1 MIKNL
6 AIGGVVGL
14 LFMVGGFFG
23 GMRFVHVPVPKKIAA
38 VATTAKAPAVI
49 SRDAISIDALRKTSQ
64 NMMDVNQAL
73 QARELAV
80 AAREKKAREREDE
93 LDAERAALD
102 RSHAKFKELYTQ
114 FEQRLQL
121 VTANESDQMQRQMT
135 IYTTMDPAEA
145 ADLLRALDDGTIVR
159 FFSIMDTKPLANLVS
174 AWKAKYPADST
185 RLLTALTQMGTV
197 MPQDKIALSDP
208 AAPAP
213 VSDANATPA
222 PAPASD
228 AAPASTDTS
237 ANTPPPDTGAPS
249 NASADNSTAP
259 AAAPS
264 ADSTAST
271 PMDASSAPAAP
282 ASDTS
287 SASTSSSTSNP
298 SAPDASSSSGSASA
312 STPESA
318 TPSPAAP
325 ASPTSPSLAPPSE
338 TPAGQGTGANPAT
351 TSELGVPG
359 ATAAEAAVI
368 AQRRTGRLSA
378 DISNDRAY

>member
-6 AIGGVVGL
+6 AIGGAVGL

-38 VATTAKAPAVI
+38 VAPTAKAPVAA

-102 RSHAKFKELYTQ
+102 RSHAKFKELYAQ

-135 IYTTMDPAEA
+135 IYTKMDPAEA

-208 AAPAP
+208 AASAPA
-213 VSDANATPA
+213 SGADANATPA
-222 PAPASD
+222 PVAD
-228 AAPASTDTS
+228 DAPASTDAS
-237 ANTPPPDTGAPS
+237 ANTPPPDTGAPA
-249 NASADNSTAP
+249 NASADDSTTP
-259 AAAPS
+259 AASPTG
-264 ADSTAST
+264 DSTAST
-271 PMDASSAPAAP
+271 PTDSASATP
-282 ASDTS
+282 DTS
-287 SASTSSSTSNP
+287 SASTSSSTSDA
-298 SAPDASSSSGSASA
+298 SAPDTSSSSGSASA
-312 STPESA
+312 STPDSA
-318 TPSPAAP
+318 APSTAAP
-325 ASPTSPSLAPPSE
+325 ASPASPSLAPPSE
-338 TPAGQGTGANPAT
+338 APAGQGPAANPAT

-359 ATAAEAAVI
+359 ATAAEAATI

>member
-6 AIGGVVGL
+6 AIGGAVGL

-38 VATTAKAPAVI
+38 VAPTAKAPVAA

-102 RSHAKFKELYTQ
+102 RSHAKFKELYAQ

-135 IYTTMDPAEA
+135 IYTKMDPAEA

-208 AAPAP
+208 AASAPA
-213 VSDANATPA
+213 SGADANATPA
-222 PAPASD
+222 PVAD
-228 AAPASTDTS
+228 DAPASTDAS
-237 ANTPPPDTGAPS
+237 ANTPPPDTGAPA
-249 NASADNSTAP
+249 NASATP
-259 AAAPS
+259 AASPTG
-264 ADSTAST
+264 DSTAST
-271 PMDASSAPAAP
+271 PTDSASATP
-282 ASDTS
+282 DTS
-287 SASTSSSTSNP
+287 SASTSSSTSDA
-298 SAPDASSSSGSASA
+298 SAPDTSSSSGSASA
-312 STPESA
+312 STPDSA
-318 TPSPAAP
+318 APSTAAP
-325 ASPTSPSLAPPSE
+325 ASPASPSLAPPSE
-338 TPAGQGTGANPAT
+338 APAGQGPAANPAT

-359 ATAAEAAVI
+359 ATAAEAATI